1 MTVLEVAAELSYE
14 VIDDT
19 SFAFSVSAA
28 RTLEQTV
35 LNELVE
41 ASPNIEFTA
50 TPYIDGKQLIRL
62 DAAPGTLRLGYR
74 ATVSIGDAAV
84 GNVIGDEIPFSSIP
98 PDVLLYLN
106 PSRYCESDKLGDFA
120 WRHFGAVEPGYGR
133 VKEISAWVGA
143 SILYSAGSTNA
154 SSSATDVLLE
164 RAGVCRDFAHVA
176 IALCRALGVPARYV
190 SGYALGLEPQDF
202 HGFFEAFLGGRWHL
216 FDPTGMTTPNT
227 MVRIGFGRDAADA
240 PFAALVG
247 RAELVDKLV
256 VVNIADHLS
265 PGCEGQ
271 KS

>member
-1 MTVLEVAAELSYE
+1 MTVLEVNAELRYE

-28 RTLEQTV
+28 DTATQTV
-35 LNELVE
+35 LSETIEVTPNVELTVV
-41 ASPNIEFTA
+41 
-50 TPYIDGKQLIRL
+50 PYVDGKQLIRL
-62 DAAPGTLRLGYR
+62 AAEPGELHLRYR
-74 ATVSIGDAAV
+74 ATVSIEDWSYDQTIREEV
-84 GNVIGDEIPFSSIP
+84 PFASIP
-98 PDVLLYLN
+98 SEVLPYLN

-143 SILYSAGSTNA
+143 SLLYTAGSTNA

-164 RAGVCRDFAHVA
+164 RAGVCRDYAHVS

-202 HGFFEAFLGGRWHL
+202 HGFFEAFLGGQWYL
-216 FDPTGMTTPNT
+216 FDPSGMTAPDT

-240 PFAALVG
+240 PFATLVG
-247 RAELVDKLV
+247 RADLVEMV
-256 VVNIADHLS
+256 VAVKVADEPS
-265 PGCEGQ
+265 EA
-271 KS
+271 KT